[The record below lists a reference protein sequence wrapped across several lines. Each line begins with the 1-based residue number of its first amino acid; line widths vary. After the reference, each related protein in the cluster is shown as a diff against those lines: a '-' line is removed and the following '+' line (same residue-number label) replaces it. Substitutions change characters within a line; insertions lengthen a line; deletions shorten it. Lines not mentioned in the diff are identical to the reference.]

1 MSRLG
6 AKIQRERATEAR
18 VVRRLIRELLP
29 PPPPPAAPAPERLGG
44 AEPHAEPHA
53 DTVEIAPVSRPSF
66 ARPFEPAIFV
76 LLALLLVA
84 LFGAISGLDGC

>member
-44 AEPHAEPHA
+44 AEPHA

>member
-6 AKIQRERATEAR
+6 AKIQRQQAQEAR
-18 VVRRLIRELLP
+18 VARRLIRELLP
-29 PPPPPAAPAPERLGG
+29 PPPPSAAPAPERLAG
-44 AEPHAEPHA
+44 AEPHAEA
-53 DTVEIAPVSRPSF
+53 RPPTH
-66 ARPFEPAIFV
+66 PFEPAVFV